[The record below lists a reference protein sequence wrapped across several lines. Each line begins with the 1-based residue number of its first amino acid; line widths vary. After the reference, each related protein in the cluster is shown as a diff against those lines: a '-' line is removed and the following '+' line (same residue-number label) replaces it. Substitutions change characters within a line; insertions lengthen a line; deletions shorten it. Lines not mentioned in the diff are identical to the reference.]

1 MQLPKSRMQD
11 MVVRKLADETLV
23 YDRKTLQASCLNSL
37 AADVWER
44 CDGET
49 PVSAIAASIS
59 SDRNE
64 TVEERAVWTALER
77 LSGSNLLEHPVA
89 APTFVDGRTSRRGA
103 LRAIGLGTA
112 AAIPAVTTIVLPS
125 MAEAASCVP
134 DGGPCDLQNPGACCS
149 LTCVN
154 HESGPTCTV

>member
-1 MQLPKSRMQD
+1 MQLAKSRTQD
-11 MVVRKLADETLV
+11 IVVRKLADETLV

-37 AADVWER
+37 AAEVWER

-49 PVSAIAASIS
+49 SVVAIAASIS
-59 SDRNE
+59 SGRDE
-64 TVEERAVWTALER
+64 PVEESAVWAALER
-77 LSGSNLLEHPVA
+77 LSGSNLLEHPIA

-112 AAIPAVTTIVLPS
+112 AAIPAVTTIMLPS

-134 DGGPCDLQNPGACCS
+134 SGGPCDLNNPGACCS

-154 HESGPTCTV
+154 HQDGPTCQ

>member
-1 MQLPKSRMQD
+1 MQLPKSRTQD
-11 MVVRKLADETLV
+11 IVVRKLADETLV

-49 PVSAIAASIS
+49 SVSAIAAAIAA
-59 SDRNE
+59 
-64 TVEERAVWTALER
+64 EESAVWQALER
-77 LSGSNLLEHPVA
+77 LSNSNLLDQPVT
-89 APTFVDGRTSRRGA
+89 APTFADNRTSRRGA

-125 MAEAASCVP
+125 MAHAASCAP
-134 DGGPCDLQNPGACCS
+134 TGAPCDFQDPGACCS
-149 LTCVN
+149 LTCQASPN
-154 HESGPTCTV
+154 GPVCL

>member
-1 MQLPKSRMQD
+1 MQLPKSRTQD
-11 MVVRKLADETLV
+11 IVVRKLADETLV

-49 PVSAIAASIS
+49 SVSAIAASIS
-59 SDRNE
+59 SGRDE
-64 TVEERAVWTALER
+64 PVEESAVWAALER
-77 LSGSNLLEHPVA
+77 LSGSNLLEHPIA
-89 APTFVDGRTSRRGA
+89 APTFVNGRTSRRGA

-125 MAEAASCVP
+125 MAEAASCAAA
-134 DGGPCDLQNPGACCS
+134 GSPCDFDNPGACCS
-149 LTCVN
+149 LTCAASDN
-154 HESGPTCTV
+154 GPVCL